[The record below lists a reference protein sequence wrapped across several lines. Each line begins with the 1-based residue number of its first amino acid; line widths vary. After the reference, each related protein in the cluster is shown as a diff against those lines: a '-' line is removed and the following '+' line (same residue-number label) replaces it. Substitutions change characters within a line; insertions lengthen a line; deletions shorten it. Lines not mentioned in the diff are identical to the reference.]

1 MPDLAFHVRFDNA
14 YYSVDKAYL
23 HKKVLI
29 RATTSKVRIYS
40 TLGDFICEHQ
50 RATSKGQHVTN
61 VAHLP
66 KNYQTMRAWNGP
78 YFIEKAMAVGPNTV
92 AVIKT
97 VLGSKK
103 LEVQTY
109 RTCVGILQYKDRYN
123 SAVLEECCTR
133 AMRANRPYYSY
144 IKNTVAQVAEELK
157 VSPISK
163 VREEKAI
170 PQKGGIT
177 RAPKASELDTLLTKS
192 KELLGKGADA

>member
-1 MPDLAFHVRFDNA
+1 
-14 YYSVDKAYL
+14 
-23 HKKVLI
+23 
-29 RATTSKVRIYS
+29 
-40 TLGDFICEHQ
+40 
-50 RATSKGQHVTN
+50 
-61 VAHLP
+61 
-66 KNYQTMRAWNGP
+66 MRAWNGP

-144 IKNTVAQVAEELK
+144 IKNTVTQVAEELK
-157 VSPISK
+157 VSPTSK
-163 VREEKAI
+163 AGEEKAI

-177 RAPKASELDTLLTKS
+177 RAPKASELDTLLSKS
-192 KELLGKGADA
+192 KDLLGKGADA